1 MPNKLYRLSRTWGK
15 GVLLSCQWWWWWWDE
30 EEHALHRRD
39 LVVTRWL
46 GQISQCLCCPK
57 VCDAAAPQHQQDA
70 KCQEEKG
77 SLDDLEEVDS
87 EEIEGQVDDLAGKLL
102 DSCPKND
109 LVVFVDSHLLQGS
122 EEKADGSFSSLL
134 QEANLVPWLPLQ
146 IVLLERKL
154 KPMRS
159 KVEVFTREELLPEN
173 TTIKKGEKAAKPRQW
188 LHKSKGPLS
197 SSKSGWKGST
207 MIKKADKKLMQH
219 LIDSGEI
226 WDILGH
232 FVEKLLDEVVIELQ
246 KLISGAL
253 NNEKERQRFAGAIKG
268 EHFPC
273 LLGKHR
279 Q

>member
-57 VCDAAAPQHQQDA
+57 DA

-109 LVVFVDSHLLQGS
+109 L
-122 EEKADGSFSSLL
+122 A
-134 QEANLVPWLPLQ
+134 
-146 IVLLERKL
+146 LLERKL

-188 LHKSKGPLS
+188 LHKSKVAKVAG
-197 SSKSGWKGST
+197 K
-207 MIKKADKKLMQH
+207 
-219 LIDSGEI
+219 
-226 WDILGH
+226 
-232 FVEKLLDEVVIELQ
+232 VEKLLDEVVIELQ

-273 LLGKHR
+273 LLGKHIAWHKHNWEMA
-279 Q
+279 QAFIEKSF